1 MMISFVTCSKCH
13 SLVVASWNKCV
24 LCGHDIR
31 KQKFS
36 VSTETK
42 HLIISIFVFLGVCG
56 LAVLLE
62 AIHEQK
68 KATTKCPSSYQQRA
82 DTASNYTAS
91 SHYHD
96 PLSSKSSLNRYS
108 DHTSGLHVPTH
119 VEKSS
124 TRTSDEIPS
133 VPDTLDLTR
142 CTDLSYVRESN
153 SVRAYQIYLEHCDDS
168 QYVIVSGELESVVAK
183 NCKRYRKL
191 PSAERAALK
200 KILEEFEQPMPNS
213 MTFFRGRDEDGEKSG
228 PLKIKTASGS
238 DGYVVKLTENRT
250 KAEVEF
256 FFKAGYDVEINVAY
270 GSYTLK
276 YAFGTKWYGDKIR
289 FGLSGSYSKANT
301 VLDFKRKESWD
312 SFRYVN
318 TGHSLTL
325 FKVFNGNMTTTDIDM
340 EDF

>member
-1 MMISFVTCSKCH
+1 
-13 SLVVASWNKCV
+13 
-24 LCGHDIR
+24 
-31 KQKFS
+31 
-36 VSTETK
+36 
-42 HLIISIFVFLGVCG
+42 
-56 LAVLLE
+56 
-62 AIHEQK
+62 
-68 KATTKCPSSYQQRA
+68 
-82 DTASNYTAS
+82 
-91 SHYHD
+91 
-96 PLSSKSSLNRYS
+96 
-108 DHTSGLHVPTH
+108 
-119 VEKSS
+119 
-124 TRTSDEIPS
+124 
-133 VPDTLDLTR
+133 
-142 CTDLSYVRESN
+142 
-153 SVRAYQIYLEHCDDS
+153 
-168 QYVIVSGELESVVAK
+168 
-183 NCKRYRKL
+183 L

-200 KILEEFEQPMPNS
+200 KILEEFEQPMPNL

-312 SFRYVN
+312 RFRYVN

-325 FKVFNGNMTTTDIDM
+325 FKVFNGNMTTTDIRM

>member
-13 SLVVASWNKCV
+13 SPVVASWNKCV

-62 AIHEQK
+62 AIHDQK
-68 KATTKCPSSYQQRA
+68 KATTKCPSGYQQRA

-96 PLSSKSSLNRYS
+96 PLSSESSLNRCS
-108 DHTSGLHVPTH
+108 DHTPGLHVPTH

-124 TRTSDEIPS
+124 IRTNDEIPS

-168 QYVIVSGELESVVAK
+168 QYVIVSGELESVVAT

-238 DGYVVKLTENRT
+238 DGYVVKLSENRT

-256 FFKAGYDVEINVAY
+256 FFKAGYDVKINVAY

-301 VLDFKRKESWD
+301 VLNFKRKESWD
-312 SFRYVN
+312 RFRYIN

-325 FKVFNGNMTTTDIDM
+325 FKVFNGNMTTTDIRM

>member
-13 SLVVASWNKCV
+13 SPVVASWNKCM

-62 AIHEQK
+62 AIHDQK

-108 DHTSGLHVPTH
+108 DNTSGLHVPTH

-191 PSAERAALK
+191 PSAERTALK

-256 FFKAGYDVEINVAY
+256 FFKAGYDVGINVAY

-301 VLDFKRKESWD
+301 VLDFKREESWD
-312 SFRYVN
+312 RFRYIN

-325 FKVFNGNMTTTDIDM
+325 FKVFNGNMTTTDIRM